1 MCCLLLQ
8 PSGHLVPAVL
18 ILGDRQV
25 NNAVGA
31 YTFQLLGN
39 VVDDGLAAVVQL
51 GSPSSQ
57 GCKLRIME

>member
-51 GSPSSQ
+51 GSPS
-57 GCKLRIME
+57 